1 MKTILLITLAF
12 TATLVNGQ
20 ATDQDI
26 VKLTLGKKY
35 GNLHKTLDSLGV
47 WYALHLDNDKYKEAR
62 GVKDFKKMYSIAD
75 GKGTVKVWAIIL
87 NENTNIVIEEVINY
101 RHDSRQQVEDSRRI
115 KDFTAFHVGLYST
128 DIVFQLKK

>member
-1 MKTILLITLAF
+1 MKHVILIL
-12 TATLVNGQ
+12 TLVVTHFSYGQ
-20 ATDQDI
+20 VTDQDI

-75 GKGTVKVWAIIL
+75 GKGTVKVWAVIL

-101 RHDSRQQVEDSRRI
+101 RHDSRDQVEDARRM